1 MKSALLTYIGLL
13 EVDKAAFPSLADV
26 LGKIVRIS
34 FSSVK
39 SALLT
44 YIGRLEVDKAAFPS
58 LADVLGKNRY
68 DKFFFSEMGFI
79 NIQRASRS

>member
-1 MKSALLTYIGLL
+1 M
-13 EVDKAAFPSLADV
+13 FPSQADV

-44 YIGRLEVDKAAFPS
+44 YIGLLEVDIAAYLS
-58 LADVLGKNRY
+58 LVDVLRENR
-68 DKFFFSEMGFI
+68 
-79 NIQRASRS
+79 